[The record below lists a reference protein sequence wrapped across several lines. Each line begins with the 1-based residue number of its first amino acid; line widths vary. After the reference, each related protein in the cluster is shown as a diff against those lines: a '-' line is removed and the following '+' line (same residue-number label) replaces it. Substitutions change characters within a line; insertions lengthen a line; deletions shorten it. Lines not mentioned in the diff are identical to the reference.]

1 MAKNAELFICLI
13 VTSSVILLYIVNKC
27 VLNTEILEDPG
38 DYSWIIHGIR
48 NVLGYATVFVPGF
61 LVYKYVVS
69 TNYLNKSGRGVFG
82 AIIRTCFGED
92 ELLLVNTNPHSG
104 SNVRTPLQDCC
115 LLLFYF
121 CGLQISYLS
130 WGVLQEKV
138 MTQKYE
144 NSDKEVGYFKDS
156 QFLVFINRILA
167 FLTAAIILFCSKQ
180 PRHRCPLY
188 KYMYCS
194 LSNIMSSWCQYE
206 ALKYVSFPHQVLAKA
221 SKTIPVMIMGK
232 LVSKTKYEFYEYV
245 TAIILSIGMLLFMVD
260 TGNDRSNSTV
270 TTFSGVIL
278 LCSYI
283 AFDSFTANWQGKLFK
298 QYEMKPLQMMCFVN
312 FFSCIFTA
320 VSLLQQSSF
329 MSSFEFMIRF
339 PQFIVDAIL
348 LSLCS
353 AGGQLFIFNTV
364 STFGPLVFVIISTI
378 RQGFSVLL
386 SCMIYQHHVSTI
398 GIFGVCLV
406 FFSMLL
412 RTYCGYRIK
421 TLKQFHLQSS
431 MSGIKADK

>member
-13 VTSSVILLYIVNKC
+13 VTASVILLYIVNKC

-48 NVLGYATVFVPGF
+48 NVLGYATVFVPGY

-92 ELLLVNTNPHSG
+92 ELLLVNSNTHSG
-104 SNVRTPLQDCC
+104 ANVRTPLQDCC

-260 TGNDRSNSTV
+260 TGNDRSNSTI
-270 TTFSGVIL
+270 TTFSG
-278 LCSYI
+278 
-283 AFDSFTANWQGKLFK
+283 
-298 QYEMKPLQMMCFVN
+298 
-312 FFSCIFTA
+312 IFTT

-329 MSSFEFMIRF
+329 MTSFEFMIRF

-353 AGGQLFIFNTV
+353 AGGQLFIYNTV
-364 STFGPLVFVIISTI
+364 SSFGPLVFVIISTI

-386 SCMIYQHHVSTI
+386 SCMIYQHHVSAV

-431 MSGIKADK
+431 

>member
-13 VTSSVILLYIVNKC
+13 VTASVILLCIVNKC

-48 NVLGYATVFVPGF
+48 NVLGYATVFVPGY

-92 ELLLVNTNPHSG
+92 ELLLVNSNTHSG
-104 SNVRTPLQDCC
+104 ANVRTPLQDCC

-260 TGNDRSNSTV
+260 TGNDRSNSTI
-270 TTFSGVIL
+270 TTFSG
-278 LCSYI
+278 
-283 AFDSFTANWQGKLFK
+283 
-298 QYEMKPLQMMCFVN
+298 
-312 FFSCIFTA
+312 IFTT

-329 MSSFEFMIRF
+329 MTSFEFMIRF

-353 AGGQLFIFNTV
+353 AGGQLFIYNTV
-364 STFGPLVFVIISTI
+364 SSFGPLVFVIISTI

-386 SCMIYQHHVSTI
+386 SCMIYQHHVSAV